1 VYIISKIDYTENIK
15 TEIIMTTNEL
25 LNEYRNWLA
34 ANNIDQSETG
44 AILFGPPSA
53 ERDWLIDF
61 DRRYSAADLAESM

>member
-1 VYIISKIDYTENIK
+1 
-15 TEIIMTTNEL
+15 MTTNEL